1 MGSNIQK
8 EIVDVRKEEI
18 INSCEKLYK
27 NNSFKDITI
36 KSIGEETTFSRT
48 SIYNYFQTKEEIF
61 LALMK
66 REYDRWIK
74 DLEDVYNNNSKLSKK
89 EFAENLALTL
99 EKRKNLLKLLSMN
112 MYDIEENSRM
122 EELIEFKKSYGKA
135 INTVKKCVDKF
146 FPDMNEMEKENFI
159 FLFFPFMFGI
169 YPYTEATK
177 KQIEAMK
184 IAKVPTKPLSIYEIT
199 YNTITKLLN

>member
-1 MGSNIQK
+1 MQK
-8 EIVDVRKEEI
+8 ETIDVRKEEI

-27 NNSFKDITI
+27 TNSFKEITI

-74 DLEDVYNNNSKLSKK
+74 DLEDVYNTNLELSKK
-89 EFAENLALTL
+89 EFAEKLAKTV

-112 MYDIEENSRM
+112 MYDIEANSRM
-122 EELIEFKKSYGKA
+122 EELIEFKKSYGSA
-135 INTVKKCVDKF
+135 INTVKKCLDKF
-146 FPDMNEMEKENFI
+146 IKDMDEEEKENFI
-159 FLFFPFMFGI
+159 FLFFPFLFGI
-169 YPYTEATK
+169 YPYTEATD

-184 IAKVPTKPLSIYEIT
+184 IAKVLAKNLSIYEIT
-199 YNTITKLLN
+199 YNMVIKLLN

>member
-1 MGSNIQK
+1 MQK
-8 EIVDVRKEEI
+8 ETIDVRKEEI

-27 NNSFKDITI
+27 TNSFKEITI

-74 DLEDVYNNNSKLSKK
+74 DLEDVYNTNLELSKK
-89 EFAENLALTL
+89 EFAEKLAKTV

-112 MYDIEENSRM
+112 MYDIESNSRM
-122 EELIEFKKSYGKA
+122 EELIEFKKSYGSA
-135 INTVKKCVDKF
+135 INTVKKCLDKF
-146 FPDMNEMEKENFI
+146 INDMDEEEKENFI
-159 FLFFPFMFGI
+159 FLFFPFLFGI
-169 YPYTEATK
+169 YPYTEATD

-184 IAKVPTKPLSIYEIT
+184 IAKVLAKNLSIYEIT
-199 YNTITKLLN
+199 YNMVIKLLN

>member
-1 MGSNIQK
+1 MQK
-8 EIVDVRKEEI
+8 ETIDVRKEEI

-27 NNSFKDITI
+27 TNSFKEITI

-74 DLEDVYNNNSKLSKK
+74 DLEDVYNTNLELSKK
-89 EFAENLALTL
+89 EFAEKLAKTV

-112 MYDIEENSRM
+112 MYDIEANSRM
-122 EELIEFKKSYGKA
+122 EELIEFKKSYGSA
-135 INTVKKCVDKF
+135 INTVKKCLDKF
-146 FPDMNEMEKENFI
+146 INDMDEEEKENFI
-159 FLFFPFMFGI
+159 FLFFPFLFGI
-169 YPYTEATK
+169 YPYTEATD

-184 IAKVPTKPLSIYEIT
+184 IAKVLAKNLSIYEIT
-199 YNTITKLLN
+199 YNMVIKLLN